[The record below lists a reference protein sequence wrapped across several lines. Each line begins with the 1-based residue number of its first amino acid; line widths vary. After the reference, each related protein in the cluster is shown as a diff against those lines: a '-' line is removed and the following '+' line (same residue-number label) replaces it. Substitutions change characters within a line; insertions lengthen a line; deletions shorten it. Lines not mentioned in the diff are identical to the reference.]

1 MKINIVGIFLM
12 FLLLDECY
20 LNVVDVLDSYYFN
33 GNRVVVVLIMWCVVN
48 YIIYFNL
55 DVRLIILNVV
65 FYV

>member
-1 MKINIVGIFLM
+1 M

-65 FYV
+65 F

>member
-1 MKINIVGIFLM
+1 M

-33 GNRVVVVLIMWCVVN
+33 GNREVVVLIMWCVVN

>member
-1 MKINIVGIFLM
+1 M

-33 GNRVVVVLIMWCVVN
+33 GNRVVVDLIMWCVVN